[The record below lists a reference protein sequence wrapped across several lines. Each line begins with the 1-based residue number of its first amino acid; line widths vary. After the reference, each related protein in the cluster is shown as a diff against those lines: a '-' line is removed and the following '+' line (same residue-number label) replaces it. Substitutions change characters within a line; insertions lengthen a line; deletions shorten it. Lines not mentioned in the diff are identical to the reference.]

1 MALCFCL
8 NVILLPQFF
17 WDGARSLFVL
27 ALTILKR
34 NEGYLLSCSDDG
46 EAMMKLQEY
55 FAEILLDDDGSML
68 ETETSVTSPNC
79 ETPPPRSPPVSIS
92 RLLRDA
98 FDSYSHITRE
108 SIDKKRLNNRLQV
121 VQNIEDAAQKN
132 VLRAV
137 HGHSTLNQEELKSLY
152 LVVKN
157 DQLARTNQVYLD
169 PTEKHDPTVAYYEL
183 YKADFDTFYK
193 LVCQMIKTV
202 HYVYFIMLLQSIFKI
217 LSVQGHLSLGT
228 GRGDRFDTLRETLQA
243 DG

>member
-1 MALCFCL
+1 MLFRFC
-8 NVILLPQFF
+8 NRNFFQFF

-34 NEGYLLSCSDDG
+34 NEGYLLTCSDDG

-55 FAEILLDDDGSML
+55 FAEILLDDDGSAP
-68 ETETSVTSPNC
+68 ETETPLASP
-79 ETPPPRSPPVSIS
+79 ESEVPPPRSPPVSIS

-121 VQNIEDAAQKN
+121 VQNIEDNAQKN

-137 HGHSTLNQEELKSLY
+137 HGQSTLNQEELKSLF

-169 PTEKHDPTVAYYEL
+169 PTEKQDPTVAYYEL
-183 YKADFDTFYK
+183 YKADFDTFHK
-193 LVCQMIKTV
+193 LVSEYNTAAYYV
-202 HYVYFIMLLQSIFKI
+202 HIVK
-217 LSVQGHLSLGT
+217 
-228 GRGDRFDTLRETLQA
+228 EE
-243 DG
+243 

>member
-1 MALCFCL
+1 MQFISEICNFF
-8 NVILLPQFF
+8 QFF

-34 NEGYLLSCSDDG
+34 NEGHLLSCSDDG
-46 EAMMKLQEY
+46 DAMMRLQEY
-55 FAEILLDDDGSML
+55 FAEILLDDDGSVP
-68 ETETSVTSPNC
+68 ETETPLTSPDS
-79 ETPPPRSPPVSIS
+79 ETPPPRAPPASIS

-108 SIDKKRLNNRLQV
+108 GIDKKRLNNRLQV
-121 VQNIEDAAQKN
+121 VQNIEDTAQKN

-137 HGHSTLNQEELKSLY
+137 HGHSTLNQDELKSLF

-157 DQLARTNQVYLD
+157 DQLARTNQIYLD

-193 LVCQMIKTV
+193 LVGEIITGTNCAS
-202 HYVYFIMLLQSIFKI
+202 LQSS
-217 LSVQGHLSLGT
+217 LLVQGHISLGS
-228 GRGDRFDTLRETLQA
+228 GRGDGSDALRETLPA